1 MWFDICCIF
10 WLNFLVYTLTCVMQP
25 YQLISAWYGSSATAM
40 CLIYACNSYIFIHFC
55 VKIIICQSFTLS
67 DNFSTNWILSCNQI
81 RWKRPNSLITL
92 SCHYF
97 LFIFDEKITH
107 WRGTATS
114 NIIFSFLID
123 TSQLRSYLRNILTPQ
138 FITPFPTNRYV
149 LNFIFSLE

>member
-1 MWFDICCIF
+1 M
-10 WLNFLVYTLTCVMQP
+10 LVIYTFF
-25 YQLISAWYGSSATAM
+25 
-40 CLIYACNSYIFIHFC
+40 YIFC
-55 VKIIICQSFTLS
+55 VKIIICQSITLTLS

-92 SCHYF
+92 SCHNF

-138 FITPFPTNRYV
+138 FITPFPTNRYI
-149 LNFIFSLE
+149 LNFIFRLNNSTLYLWLTVFSNRKCSLACSTYLNHVVQINSSQLCFFT